1 MSDSSNSPAHENVS
15 DISSNKRLLEIKR
28 LELERE
34 EINREI
40 ENLLRVYK
48 KLTGDKRA
56 VAGAKKIGTTEKDY
70 SFWHK

>member
-1 MSDSSNSPAHENVS
+1 MSDSNNTPARGSVS
-15 DISSNKRLLEIKR
+15 GISSAKRLAEIKR

-40 ENLLRVYK
+40 EKLLKEYK

-56 VAGAKKIGTTEKDY
+56 VSGAKKIGSTEKDY